1 MATYST
7 DLNTITLCDSGSF
20 TEFTGFTTGG
30 TPALSTE
37 NYIHNGSSVDQ
48 ATGQAVGQQAS
59 IAFDFGSN
67 ISWTTGWVV
76 MGWQY
81 FAAPTNIETWAS
93 GGMRIGI
100 GSALGAVSFYNA
112 VGNNFGT
119 YPYGGWQNTAI
130 DPTLTA
136 DQTTGGGNGGSY
148 RYFGSMCNML
158 AKITKGSPHAID
170 AFRYGRGQIKAIGA
184 DSTFTGL
191 ASANDATTAR
201 WGLFSNAGGVYKWKG
216 LMSLGDATN
225 SVTFSD
231 SNKAILIEDTPRVS
245 AGFNKIEI
253 THASSSVTWNSIS
266 ITGVQTSITGSS
278 PVSRGDFEVVTSGAT
293 VSLAGCTFTDMGT
306 FILKSSASIT
316 GSTFRRCGTVTPS
329 GATINSGTLFTN
341 SFNTS
346 IGALLV
352 TSPTDIASMSNGSF
366 TNNVKAITI
375 TTSGSYNFVGHQ
387 FSSNTTAVDFTGT
400 GTCNIYPSAGCNLS
414 QSNCTASG
422 GGTIIVH
429 AVSTNLTLTG
439 IVPGSDIVILNAGT
453 TTERV
458 NIDSNATSTYVF
470 SYTTLGDVDICV
482 YKQGYRPFAYR
493 NYSLPASDGSFPV
506 SQVADLNYFNPA

>member
-7 DLNTITLCDSGSF
+7 DLNTITLCDSGTF

-81 FAAPTNIETWAS
+81 FAAPTNIDTWAN

-100 GSALGAVSFYNA
+100 GASLANVSYYNA
-112 VGNNFGT
+112 VGNNFGA

-130 DPTLTA
+130 DPTLSA
-136 DQTTGGGNGGSY
+136 DQTAGTGSGGSY
-148 RYFGSMCNML
+148 RYFGSMTNML
-158 AKITKGSPHAID
+158 AKITKGSPHGID

-191 ASANDATTAR
+191 ASANDADTAR

-216 LMSLGDATN
+216 LLSLGDTGN

-253 THASSSVTWNSIS
+253 VHASSSVTWDSIS
-266 ITGVQTSITGSS
+266 ISGVQTSITGSA

-293 VSLAGCTFTDMGT
+293 VSINGCTFSDMGT
-306 FILKSSASIT
+306 FVFQT
-316 GSTFRRCGTVTPS
+316 GSTVDASTFRRCGQITQNGISLTNSLIANSHAAAALVASNVGAVTGCDFVSAGTGYAIQGFSTAGDYTVATNTFTGYGSTGTANAALRVLATTGTVNINAPGGTTYHS
-329 GATINSGTLFTN
+329 AGATVNIISGQRT
-341 SFNTS
+341 
-346 IGALLV
+346 
-352 TSPTDIASMSNGSF
+352 
-366 TNNVKAITI
+366 
-375 TTSGSYNFVGHQ
+375 
-387 FSSNTTAVDFTGT
+387 
-400 GTCNIYPSAGCNLS
+400 
-414 QSNCTASG
+414 
-422 GGTIIVH
+422 
-429 AVSTNLTLTG
+429 LTLTD
-439 IVPGSDIVILNAGT
+439 IVSGSDIVILTAGT
-453 TTERV
+453 TTELA
-458 NIDSNATSTYVF
+458 NIDANSGSAYAYSYTYSAGTYV
-470 SYTTLGDVDICV
+470 DVCV
-482 YKQGYRPFAYR
+482 YKAGYVPFTSR
-493 NYSLPASDGSFPV
+493 NILLTDSDAPFKV
-506 SQVADLNYFNPA
+506 SQTLDRNFIP